1 MTTNVTFKRVLLVS
15 LFALACAGLTSLGL
29 WQLSRAEA
37 KRLRFEDFTA
47 RRDAPAIDIDA
58 IGDQAPTADYYW
70 RPILLRGHYRE
81 THILLDNRVRNTQA
95 GYEVLTPFRTDGG
108 RTVLVNRG
116 WVALPG
122 LREAVPDVIA
132 PADPFV
138 IRGYVGPPPVVGVD
152 IGGVGAE
159 PEWLA
164 PRMVRV
170 QRVDFAALSAVIED
184 APWPAVVY
192 LDKQAPGALDADWPV
207 PGDGSARHTAYAVQ
221 WFTMAVVLA
230 IIGLWNWRR
239 RPQVDV

>member
-1 MTTNVTFKRVLLVS
+1 MTTNAAIRRFLLVGA
-15 LFALACAGLTSLGL
+15 FALACAGLCSLGL

-37 KRLRFEDFTA
+37 KRLRFESFA
-47 RRDAPAIDIDA
+47 ERREAPAVDIDA
-58 IGDQAPTADYYW
+58 IGYEASAMDYYW
-70 RPILLRGHYRE
+70 RPVLLRGHYAE
-81 THILLDNRVRNTQA
+81 THVLLDNRVRNTQA

-116 WVALPG
+116 WVALPAS
-122 LREAVPDVIA
+122 REAAPDVIA

-152 IGGVGAE
+152 MGGDGAQ

-164 PRMVRV
+164 PRLVRV
-170 QRVDFAALSAVIED
+170 QRVDFAALAAVIHD

-192 LDKQAPGALDADWPV
+192 LDHEAPGALDAVWPV

-221 WFTMAVVLA
+221 WFTMAAVLA

-239 RPQVDV
+239 RPPDV